1 MVFRIAITNILEVEI
16 AVEPREPTSGTE
28 HQLGQRGVD
37 VEVIL
42 AKDVVRSELPEV
54 HLIEALLKVRNS
66 SAHDEVTDYTH
77 DLVRIVDFVET
88 REEREC
94 SQRATDQ
101 QICPVRFSSSL
112 KCPALK

>member
-37 VEVIL
+37 IEVIL
-42 AKDVVRSELPEV
+42 AKDVVRGELPEV

-66 SAHDEVTDYTH
+66 LAMTKKQTTH
-77 DLVRIVDFVET
+77 TTWSGLLI
-88 REEREC
+88 
-94 SQRATDQ
+94 
-101 QICPVRFSSSL
+101 L
-112 KCPALK
+112 